1 MTKID
6 QIAERVSQL
15 QVEMERRFGQIRT
28 ILLLL
33 SCALVLSIGPQTLL
47 GQLLSDLVIY
57 R

>member
-6 QIAERVSQL
+6 QIAERVTQL

-28 ILLLL
+28 LLLLL

-47 GQLLSDLVIY
+47 GQLLSELVIY

>member
-1 MTKID
+1 MTIID

>member
-15 QVEMERRFGQIRT
+15 QVEMECRFGQIRT

>member
-6 QIAERVSQL
+6 KIAERVSQL
-15 QVEMERRFGQIRT
+15 QVEMECRFGQIRT